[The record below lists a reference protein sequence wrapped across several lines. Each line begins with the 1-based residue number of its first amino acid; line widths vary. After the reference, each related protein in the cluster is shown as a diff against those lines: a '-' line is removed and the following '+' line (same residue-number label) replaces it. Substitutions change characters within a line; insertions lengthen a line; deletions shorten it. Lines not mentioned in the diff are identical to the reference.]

1 MNEFNG
7 DYSIMADHLK
17 IMNKRMVLLNP
28 VLLMLNCFR
37 NLQIRMLRV
46 KVQKKIYQKQKVTL
60 TIFKIEVNPI

>member
-60 TIFKIEVNPI
+60 IIFKIEVNPI